1 MELRQLAHFVA
12 VSKHHSF
19 TKAAREVHVV
29 QSSLS
34 ASIRQL
40 ERELGAPL
48 FDRTTRH
55 VELSPAGHALLPVA
69 RRMLADARTAR
80 DEVAAVTGVLRGRV
94 ALGTVQALTWVDLP
108 AALAR
113 FGHAHP
119 EVEITLTE
127 APVDELI
134 DALCVGDLDLAYI
147 ARDQSRLPSTIEVV
161 ASHEDELV
169 VVTPA
174 GHHLADRRSIRLAD
188 LREEPFIDFQA
199 GSGLQAV
206 VASLCHDAGLDRR
219 IVLRVTQLQL
229 LTSLV
234 EHGLGITI
242 LPSPIAG
249 RADLTRI
256 PIAGTHPYRLLA
268 LVTRTSSATNPA
280 ARALLDELHRSSPG
294 SAAGPLPS

>member
-40 ERELGAPL
+40 ERELGTAL

-94 ALGTVQALTWVDLP
+94 AIGTIQALTWVDLP

-113 FGHAHP
+113 FGRAHP

-134 DALCVGDLDLAYI
+134 DALRTGDLDLAYI
-147 ARDQSRLPSTIEVV
+147 ARDQSRLPATIEVV
-161 ASHEDELV
+161 TSHEDELV
-169 VVTPA
+169 VVTSP
-174 GHHLADRRSIRLAD
+174 GHHLAGRHSIHLTD
-188 LREEPFIDFQA
+188 LEDEPFIDFQA
-199 GSGLQAV
+199 GRGLQAV
-206 VASLCHDAGLDRR
+206 VVRLFHDAGLDRR
-219 IVLRVTQLQL
+219 ITLRVTQLQL

-234 EHGLGITI
+234 EHGLGIAI
-242 LPSPIAG
+242 LPSPIAEHAG
-249 RADLTRI
+249 LTRI
-256 PIAGTHPYRLLA
+256 PITGTHPRRSLA
-268 LVTRTSSATNPA
+268 LVTRTGGAANPA
-280 ARALLDELHRSSPG
+280 ARALLDELHRASP
-294 SAAGPLPS
+294 AHTDKDA